1 MSKSEITLLIA
12 DDHPMV
18 RAGLRSM
25 LAASRI
31 KVVGEAGDGEHALA
45 LARSLQPQ
53 VVLMDIRMPG
63 VDGIQALEAI
73 RAAKL
78 ATKVIMVTTYR
89 STAYLLRSLSAGA
102 AGFVLK
108 DVSREEL
115 LAAIYSVADGS
126 SLVDSQFLQDVL
138 RSLEETEDV
147 KESQSKLV
155 ESLTAREMDILKLM
169 VEGLTNQAIGEV
181 LGLSAGTVKG
191 YAQTV
196 MHKLGTTD
204 RGLRPNRD
212 AQARHHR
219 PHPGGGKGDP
229 LGVGEIIESWGDWV
243 GQSPTQ
249 SPHYYEE

>member
-1 MSKSEITLLIA
+1 MSKNEITLVIA

-18 RAGLRSM
+18 RAGLKSM
-25 LAASRI
+25 LVASRVN
-31 KVVGEAGDGEHALA
+31 VVGEASDGQSALEMVKK
-45 LARSLQPQ
+45 LQPQ

-63 VDGIQALEAI
+63 MDGIQALEAI

-89 STAYLLRSLSAGA
+89 STSYLLRSLSAGA

-108 DVSREEL
+108 DISREEL

-126 SLVDSQFLQDVL
+126 SLVDSHFLQDVL
-138 RSLEETEDV
+138 RSLEESEGN
-147 KESQSKLV
+147 KEKPPELV

-169 VEGLTNQAIGEV
+169 VEGLTNQAIGDV

-196 MHKLGTTD
+196 IHKLDTTD
-204 RGLRPNRD
+204 RTQAAVKAIRLGLV
-212 AQARHHR
+212 
-219 PHPGGGKGDP
+219 K
-229 LGVGEIIESWGDWV
+229 
-243 GQSPTQ
+243 
-249 SPHYYEE
+249 